1 VSELPLIGER
11 VTVDALAESDLAAFV
26 AYRQVPEIA
35 RWQSW
40 ETDYSLEQARTL
52 VATQQGW
59 TTPPAGEWMQLAVR
73 SADGT
78 LLGDVA
84 LHQVADQ
91 PDSYEIGFTL
101 APAYH
106 GVGYATEA
114 VALLLHHVFTD
125 LGAHRVFA
133 SLDARNLASAAVL
146 RRVGMRHESHQ
157 VEADWFKD
165 EWTTLDGYALLSS
178 EYSPRT

>member
-1 VSELPLIGER
+1 MSGLPLIGER
-11 VTVDALAESDLAAFV
+11 VTVDALVESDLAAFV

-35 RWQSW
+35 QWQSW
-40 ETDYSLEQARTL
+40 DTDYDLEQARTL
-52 VATQQGW
+52 LATQQGW
-59 TTPPAGEWMQLAVR
+59 TVPPAGEWMQLAVR

-84 LHQVADQ
+84 LHHVADQ

-101 APAYH
+101 APAFH
-106 GVGYATEA
+106 GLGYATEA
-114 VALLLHHVFTD
+114 VTLLLEHVFGS

-146 RRVGMRHESHQ
+146 RRLGMRHESHQ

-165 EWTTLDGYALLSS
+165 EWTTLDGYALLGS
-178 EYSPRT
+178 EYRAR